1 MLRIVMLVCV
11 VVGIFLVV
19 TRFATI
25 PNVPAIA
32 DRELI
37 GGELGL
43 GFIFTVAA
51 FIVVTPPDDRTAFA
65 TRWQRL
71 GSALLILL
79 AIAVA
84 IVIAVWFLHY
94 FGPPSV
100 QKQFTF

>member
-19 TRFATI
+19 TRFTTI

-43 GFIFTVAA
+43 DFIFTVCDDAA
-51 FIVVTPPDDRTAFA
+51 GYNEALA
-65 TRWQRL
+65 EKAWGRL
-71 GSALLILL
+71 LELYKKAL
-79 AIAVA
+79 V
-84 IVIAVWFLHY
+84 
-94 FGPPSV
+94 
-100 QKQFTF
+100 